1 MIYDRTQADVDAAI
15 VLRETKIK
23 VFQSLTASEIE
34 TLERGTLTIN
44 TLNRIE
50 TKQKELQELLNGI
63 GYWDINIINKEWN
76 ETQVFDE
83 TEFNRIVNNV
93 NVLRSAFF
101 AYADTPTQPKAV
113 YHFDSINSLEKIL
126 YDLGEMID
134 DVKEFYNECGNF
146 QCGEV

>member
-23 VFQSLTASEIE
+23 TFQSLTASEIE

-63 GYWDINIINKEWN
+63 GYWNTNIINKEWN

-83 TEFNRIVNNV
+83 TEFNRVVNNV
-93 NVLRSAFF
+93 NVLRDAFF
-101 AYADTPTQPKAV
+101 AYTDTPAQPKAV

>member
-23 VFQSLTASEIE
+23 AFQSLTESEIE
-34 TLERGTLTIN
+34 TLERGMLTIN

-50 TKQKELQELLNGI
+50 TKQKELQELLNGM
-63 GYWDINIINKEWN
+63 GYWNTNIVNEGWD

-93 NVLRSAFF
+93 NVLRNAFF
-101 AYADTPTQPKAV
+101 AYTDTPAQPKAE

-126 YDLGEMID
+126 YDLGEMIG
-134 DVKEFYNECGNF
+134 DVKGLYKECGNF